1 MERLGREELTNSGGG
16 NKRGERREADSAERR
31 LVAKYRVQAA
41 FLERC
46 QERITPRLFLCFQAK
61 EREASAA
68 NALLLPLPL
77 PLPLRRRRRRLLLT
91 RRCFSILWL
100 QVLRLVNASFVSQ
113 SAVDWSQNFQTA
125 RRKANSSTVCCRK
138 QLFTIASSNLNT
150 EADQS
155 MVVARGHQRI
165 HVQLTWLFY
174 SRLI

>member
-77 PLPLRRRRRRLLLT
+77 PLRRRRLRLT

-113 SAVDWSQNFQTA
+113 SAVD
-125 RRKANSSTVCCRK
+125 
-138 QLFTIASSNLNT
+138 
-150 EADQS
+150 
-155 MVVARGHQRI
+155 
-165 HVQLTWLFY
+165 
-174 SRLI
+174 